1 MNPFSLKGEGG
12 ENTCKLSHSG
22 VNNSTLK
29 TGDLMSAKKG
39 RYNAKKRYIVPPL
52 PPYFLQVF
60 FFIKFKIPG
69 IFGKVQMEVPILYP
83 WLIGEKENLIEEKF
97 KEKERKMKD
106 FFYWKF
112 LCVLEITQLN
122 IIVP

>member
-1 MNPFSLKGEGG
+1 MFTSNINPFSLKGEGG

-22 VNNSTLK
+22 VNNS
-29 TGDLMSAKKG
+29 S
-39 RYNAKKRYIVPPL
+39 IS
-52 PPYFLQVF
+52 
-60 FFIKFKIPG
+60 FIKFEIPV

-83 WLIGEKENLIEEKF
+83 WLIGEKENLREEKF

-106 FFYWKF
+106 FFHWKF

-122 IIVP
+122 IIIP